1 MKFEKCE
8 NGSVVFR
15 VKGDCSALFQ
25 DDDTGLFVSKL
36 TDGGPAMIAGLR
48 VGDKL
53 LRVNKTDVVN
63 VRHQACFFI
72 LYSCLGNFKYI
83 KNKQCFTLLFSII
96 KIA

>member
-1 MKFEKCE
+1 MIMTHINFIV
-8 NGSVVFR
+8 N
-15 VKGDCSALFQ
+15 DNCSKLFQ

-63 VRHQACFFI
+63 VRHQACFLIFH
-72 LYSCLGNFKYI
+72 LYL
-83 KNKQCFTLLFSII
+83 
-96 KIA
+96 